1 MLLIQQRSKH
11 NTDSKALDYGWSF
24 PDAFENA
31 AHLKPCPVARDGL
44 LHAYTLS
51 FLTRSYPWIQASL
64 LSGSSV
70 LGKTIQYGTIGDARS
85 GRCHPLPRQRLPGP
99 PPRMWPGLE
108 ESGLGTPQT
117 RDRSSSE
124 AVNNSPSRAQTHE
137 PRDHDLS
144 QSLTLNRLSHP
155 GAPEAFLNSRKAG
168 KEKGGTKRKS
178 LSDSE
183 SDDSKSK
190 KKRDG
195 AEKPRAFTRGL
206 DPERIIGATDSSAE
220 LMFLMKRKDLDDV
233 HSVLAK
239 EANMKCPQIA
249 IAFYEEKLSWHSYPE
264 DEAR

>member
-1 MLLIQQRSKH
+1 
-11 NTDSKALDYGWSF
+11 
-24 PDAFENA
+24 
-31 AHLKPCPVARDGL
+31 
-44 LHAYTLS
+44 
-51 FLTRSYPWIQASL
+51 
-64 LSGSSV
+64 
-70 LGKTIQYGTIGDARS
+70 
-85 GRCHPLPRQRLPGP
+85 
-99 PPRMWPGLE
+99 MWLGLE

-117 RDRSSSE
+117 RDPE
-124 AVNNSPSRAQTHE
+124 QLGGGAQTHE

-144 QSLTLNRLSHP
+144 QSLTLNTLSHP
-155 GAPEAFLNSRKAG
+155 GAPEAFPNSRKAG
-168 KEKGGTKRKS
+168 KENDGTKRKS

-220 LMFLMKRKDLDDV
+220 LMFLMKQKDLDDV

-239 EANMKCPQIA
+239 EANMKCPQIV
-249 IAFYEEKLSWHSYPE
+249 IAFYEEKLTWHSYPE

>member
-1 MLLIQQRSKH
+1 
-11 NTDSKALDYGWSF
+11 
-24 PDAFENA
+24 
-31 AHLKPCPVARDGL
+31 
-44 LHAYTLS
+44 
-51 FLTRSYPWIQASL
+51 
-64 LSGSSV
+64 
-70 LGKTIQYGTIGDARS
+70 
-85 GRCHPLPRQRLPGP
+85 
-99 PPRMWPGLE
+99 MWLGLE
-108 ESGLGTPQT
+108 ESGLGTLQT
-117 RDRSSSE
+117 RDPE
-124 AVNNSPSRAQTHE
+124 QLGG
-137 PRDHDLS
+137 DHDLS

-168 KEKGGTKRKS
+168 KEKDGTKRKS

-220 LMFLMKRKDLDDV
+220 LMFLMKRKDLDDA

-239 EANMKCPQIA
+239 EANMKCPQIVT
-249 IAFYEEKLSWHSYPE
+249 AFYEEKLTWHSYPE